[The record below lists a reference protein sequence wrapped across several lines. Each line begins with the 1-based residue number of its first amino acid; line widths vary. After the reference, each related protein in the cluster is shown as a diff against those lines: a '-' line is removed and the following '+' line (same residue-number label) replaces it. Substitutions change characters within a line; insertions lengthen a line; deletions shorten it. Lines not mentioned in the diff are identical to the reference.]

1 MATNWT
7 YGENFYFWS
16 HVIPEMFDD
25 SDPPGKKFTWNKA
38 AEMMKEK
45 YGQTFR
51 TYKGSSLSSRYSH
64 KRDAYG
70 QIYSGKALAKKVV
83 ESLPGKKD
91 VESPQGED
99 SGATKAQ

>member
-1 MATNWT
+1 MASHWT
-7 YGENFYFWS
+7 YGENFHFWS

-25 SDPPGKKFTWNKA
+25 SDPPGQNFTWGRA

-51 TYKGSSLSSRYSH
+51 TYKGGTLSSRYSR

-70 QIYSGKALAKKVV
+70 KIYSGKALAKKVV
-83 ESLPGKKD
+83 ESLPGQQA
-91 VESPQGED
+91 VESLQGED
-99 SGATKAQ
+99 SGATKEQ